1 MTDVIHRHRAGVAL
15 LACLT
20 TAASLTACGPGSPEA
35 GQPNTA
41 PPWKSISASTSASA
55 SPPGSASPP
64 ASAGPTTAPQRPNTA
79 VGLSLS
85 AGESFVRYYVN
96 LMNYASTTG
105 DIAPLMSVT
114 ATNCKQCKG
123 FADYVAKVNA
133 ANGGLS
139 GDYFERVDD
148 VPDLFRG
155 DGGRLGGYAAV
166 TIGAY
171 TSKDSPSA
179 KPATST
185 VQKYKREFTLV
196 AQKGSWAMAATAL
209 VSQ

>member
-1 MTDVIHRHRAGVAL
+1 MTHRNRPTIAL
-15 LACLT
+15 LACLA
-20 TAASLTACGPGSPEA
+20 TATLLTSCTQESPEA
-35 GQPNTA
+35 GRPNTA
-41 PPWKSISASTSASA
+41 PSSASTSEAA
-55 SPPGSASPP
+55 TTAPP
-64 ASAGPTTAPQRPNTA
+64 ASSTTPTGVPQRPTA
-79 VGLSLS
+79 AAGLSLT
-85 AGESFVRYYVN
+85 AGEAFVRYYVS

-114 ATNCKQCKG
+114 TTNCKQCKG

-133 ANGGLS
+133 ANGGLT
-139 GDYFERVDD
+139 GDYLERVDD

-155 DGGRLGGYAAV
+155 EGGRLGGYAAV

-179 KPATST
+179 KPVTST
-185 VQKYKREFTLV
+185 VRKYRREFTLL
-196 AQKGSWAMAATAL
+196 AQQGSWVMAATSL

>member
-1 MTDVIHRHRAGVAL
+1 VTPRNRRTLNFLTCLATGTL
-15 LACLT
+15 LA
-20 TAASLTACGPGSPEA
+20 ACGQGSPEA
-35 GQPNTA
+35 GHPNTA
-41 PPWKSISASTSASA
+41 PPSASTSETTPATTT
-55 SPPGSASPP
+55 PP
-64 ASAGPTTAPQRPNTA
+64 AASTSPTGVPQRPAAA

-85 AGESFVRYYVN
+85 AAEGFVRYYVS

-105 DIAPLMSVT
+105 DTAPLMSAT
-114 ATNCKQCKG
+114 ATTCKQCKG

-133 ANGGLS
+133 ANGGLT

-179 KPATST
+179 KPVTSAVT
-185 VQKYKREFTLV
+185 KYKREFTLV
-196 AQKGSWAMAATAL
+196 PQQGSWAMAATAL